1 MLSRLLIL
9 KHMCH
14 TNYPLPLPQS
24 VITFPPITT
33 WSNQSGSICNSC
45 NVPNCVAKELTSVF
59 LHQSWH
65 WPKQWCLLQP
75 PVFQE
80 SHSLFLFATVL
91 WGNWQDLN
99 HEICVVREWKS
110 LLWQVMTR
118 PKPSNI
124 CCKGMEKSAMT
135 SPNLNHDIHVVREL
149 TILPWQ
155 DQNHD
160 IHIVTCK
167 GIKKSAMT
175 RPKPM

>member
-33 WSNQSGSICNSC
+33 WSDQSGSICNSC

-99 HEICVVREWKS
+99 HEIYAVREWKS
-110 LLWQVMTR
+110 LPWQV
-118 PKPSNI
+118 
-124 CCKGMEKSAMT
+124 
-135 SPNLNHDIHVVREL
+135 LNHDIHVVREL

-155 DQNHD
+155 DVYQ
-160 IHIVTCK
+160 CK
-167 GIKKSAMT
+167 GIDIGQVCRFLQESRAEDLQR
-175 RPKPM
+175 RPF